1 MHKPS
6 QIIAE
11 HMPEANKHRHE
22 AEYLSAQTIQREAQF
37 MQRARQQG
45 HAPHLTAHL
54 PSEPGNDRSAALGH
68 GPSARGLLAPWTGG
82 SSRSAYFLSTGEKF
96 VTSKLS
102 RGVLFLGGLAV
113 SLAAAAYPDKAVTWI
128 VPFPPG
134 GGTDISART
143 VAAKL
148 SEKWKQSV
156 VIENRAGAAGIIGA
170 DAVSKARP
178 DGYTLLIVNVGITS
192 INPDLYPKLPY
203 NPDTAFTPISLL
215 CELPF
220 VLMASPSFPPNSVQE
235 LIAYAKANPNK
246 VTFASSG
253 QGGSPHLTAEIF
265 QIATG
270 TRLTHVPYK
279 GGGPAMTDLMAGHVD
294 LLFASVLEGSGHIK
308 SGKLKGLAVTHAQ
321 RSSALPDVPT
331 LAEAGVNNAESGS
344 WIALLAPRGT
354 PQAIVDKVGEDI
366 KAALAAPDV
375 KEKLVAQGAVPQAS
389 TPAELQRLIE
399 ADRARY
405 GRIIRDKGL
414 KAE

>member
-68 GPSARGLLAPWTGG
+68 RPSARGVLAPWTGG
-82 SSRSAYFLSTGEKF
+82 SSRSAYFLSTWEKF

-102 RGVLFLGGLAV
+102 RSVLFLGGLVV

-134 GGTDISART
+134 GGTDISAGT
-143 VAAKL
+143 VSAKL
-148 SEKWKQSV
+148 TEKWKQSV

-170 DAVSKARP
+170 DAVSKALA

-192 INPDLYPKLPY
+192 INPALYPKLPY
-203 NPDTAFTPISLL
+203 DPDTAFTPISLL

-220 VLMASPSFPPNSVQE
+220 VLMASPSFPPNSVKE
-235 LIAYAKANPNK
+235 LVAFAKANPDK

-253 QGGSPHLTAEIF
+253 LGGSPHLTAEIF

-270 TRLTHVPYK
+270 TRPTHVPYK

-308 SGKLKGLAVTHAQ
+308 AGKLKGLAVTHAQ
-321 RSSALPDVPT
+321 RSPALPDVPT
-331 LAEAGVNNAESGS
+331 LAETGVKDAESGS
-344 WIALLAPRGT
+344 WIALLAPAAT
-354 PQAIVDKVGEDI
+354 PMAIIDKVAD
-366 KAALAAPDV
+366 DV
-375 KEKLVAQGAVPQAS
+375 KDAVSAPEVREKLIAQGAGPQAS
-389 TPAELQRLIE
+389 TPKELQALIDQ
-399 ADRARY
+399 DRSRY
-405 GRIIRDKGL
+405 GRIIREKGL
-414 KAE
+414 KPE

>member
-6 QIIAE
+6 QIIPE

-22 AEYLSAQTIQREAQF
+22 AEYLSAQTIQRKAQF

-68 GPSARGLLAPWTGG
+68 GPSARGVLAPWTGG
-82 SSRSAYFLSTGEKF
+82 SGTSAYFLSTWEKF

-102 RGVLFLGGLAV
+102 RSVLFLGGLVV

-148 SEKWKQSV
+148 TEKWKQSV
-156 VIENRAGAAGIIGA
+156 VIEDRAGAAGIIGA

-203 NPDTAFTPISLL
+203 DPDTAFTPISLL

-235 LIAYAKANPNK
+235 LVAYAKANPGK

-265 QIATG
+265 QLATG
-270 TRLTHVPYK
+270 TQMTHVPYK
-279 GGGPAMTDLMAGHVD
+279 GGGPARTDLMAGHVD

-308 SGKLKGLAVTHAQ
+308 SGRLKGLAVTHIK
-321 RSSALPDVPT
+321 RSPALPDVPT
-331 LAEAGVNNAESGS
+331 LEEAGVKDAESGS
-344 WIALLAPRGT
+344 WIALLAPAGT
-354 PQAIVDKVGEDI
+354 PQAIVDKVGADLKE
-366 KAALAAPDV
+366 AVEAPDV
-375 KEKLVAQGAVPQAS
+375 REKLIAQGAVPQAS
-389 TPAELQRLIE
+389 SARELQALIDKDRL
-399 ADRARY
+399 RY
-405 GRIIRDKGL
+405 GRVIRDKNL